1 MLLYV
6 LYFILQITLFLILIY
21 VLVQSKEYLF
31 FASHLIHWV
40 SSITHA
46 QNSFESLGKDSNLYI
61 QFKWNFFQKVSNVLD
76 ELCKIKSTRKYK
88 YKESILLQRWRFSIF
103 LFQKLYTMS
112 QKVCNSDSTN
122 TLKLHK
128 NFSKNSFLI

>member
-40 SSITHA
+40 SSITHV

-88 YKESILLQRWRFSIF
+88 YRVYYYKGGGF
-103 LFQKLYTMS
+103 LFSCFKNCIQCPKKFVTH
-112 QKVCNSDSTN
+112 STN